1 MDNLDEKHV
10 DLLRTNLSVYEVD
23 GIQCQLTFQK
33 QTITLEVKSIHYP
46 ILSSFSFHS
55 SPLIA
60 VHVHLNMIKIKLHY
74 ISRNIFV
81 NLIILIL
88 LVN

>member
-46 ILSSFSFHS
+46 IFSPPS
-55 SPLIA
+55 
-60 VHVHLNMIKIKLHY
+60 
-74 ISRNIFV
+74 
-81 NLIILIL
+81 IL
-88 LVN
+88 VY